1 MLVRPF
7 CSFIY
12 SIGKSSLSGPPYTQA
27 SARRRRAAQSLCF
40 RSQSISSRGFPT
52 RGTCRR
58 VSVGVTPTP
67 DPTGFAERNVVFAPW
82 KSKTGVCGQGQPL
95 PRGRDLGHLRVT
107 APAHERGGSRRDVSA
122 AGPGAACSPFTHVPP
137 AQAPRRGRP
146 SRHGRPGCVV
156 QLRAREDKN
165 RPCARTCVCCVLSIL
180 KLETVFTF
188 EK

>member
-40 RSQSISSRGFPT
+40 RSQSISSRGFPA

-82 KSKTGVCGQGQPL
+82 KSKTGVCGRGQPL
-95 PRGRDLGHLRVT
+95 PRGRDLGHLRVM
-107 APAHERGGSRRDVSA
+107 APAHERGGSRGDVSA
-122 AGPGAACSPFTHVPP
+122 AGPGSGMLPFHSRAAGSGSAAWPPLTAREARLCGPAACQGGQEPAVRTHMRV
-137 AQAPRRGRP
+137 
-146 SRHGRPGCVV
+146 
-156 QLRAREDKN
+156 L
-165 RPCARTCVCCVLSIL
+165 CAEYIKVGNSFYI
-180 KLETVFTF
+180 
-188 EK
+188 

>member
-40 RSQSISSRGFPT
+40 KSQSISSRGFPA
-52 RGTCRR
+52 RGTCRH

-107 APAHERGGSRRDVSA
+107 APAHERGGSQGGR
-122 AGPGAACSPFTHVPP
+122 F
-137 AQAPRRGRP
+137 RGRP
-146 SRHGRPGCVV
+146 RERHAPLSLTCRRLRLRGVAAPHGTGGQAVWSSCVPGRTRTGRAHAHACVV
-156 QLRAREDKN
+156 
-165 RPCARTCVCCVLSIL
+165 C
-180 KLETVFTF
+180 
-188 EK
+188 